1 MAGSDYYVRKLALH
15 EKSME
20 SQRTAAAVLLAGWQE
35 LLRKKT
41 SIEQEKDGIA
51 RTAASHSTAL
61 QQHCS
66 SNAVAQQDQC
76 CSIAAN
82 Q

>member
-1 MAGSDYYVRKLALH
+1 MRNNRNPAGWVAGSDYYVRQLALH
-15 EKSME
+15 EKSMK

-51 RTAASHSTAL
+51 ENSS
-61 QQHCS
+61 QPQHCS
-66 SNAVAQQDQC
+66 STAVAMQ
-76 CSIAAN
+76 
-82 Q
+82 